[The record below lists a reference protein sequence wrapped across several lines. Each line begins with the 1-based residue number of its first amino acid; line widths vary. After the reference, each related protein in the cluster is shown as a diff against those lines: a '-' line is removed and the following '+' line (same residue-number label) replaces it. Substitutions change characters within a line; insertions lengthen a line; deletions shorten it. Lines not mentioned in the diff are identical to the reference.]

1 MKKIALN
8 FIFIFVLAG
17 TSSIAQTVSPGKQT
31 ISKTEYYG
39 LNLTTSI
46 PEKHLSNYWEAY
58 LNKFGKVKSRR
69 GVYELQRSYI
79 PSVANG
85 PIDVTSTV
93 SSSKN
98 ISTLFLALNV
108 NGSFVTNNSDTSYAP
123 SEQFLK
129 TFLSY
134 ASGQEEVRIIEE
146 DFAEAEKNNKKLI
159 KEGDRLAKDIE
170 KAEKEL
176 VKLKDELAKNKTD
189 IDAATTFLQ
198 NKQKDV
204 EAVKAKVP
212 KL

>member
-1 MKKIALN
+1 MKKLALS
-8 FIFIFVLAG
+8 FTLILVLSV
-17 TSSIAQTVSPGKQT
+17 TSLIAQTVSPGKQT
-31 ISKTEYYG
+31 INKTEYYG
-39 LNLTTSI
+39 LNLSTSI
-46 PEKHLSNYWEAY
+46 PEKYLSNYWEAY
-58 LNKFGKVKSRR
+58 LNKFGKAKSRR

-79 PSVANG
+79 PSIASG
-85 PIDVTSTV
+85 PIDVTSSI

-123 SEQFLK
+123 SEEFLK

-146 DFAEAEKNNKKLI
+146 DFAEADKNNKKLI
-159 KEGDRLAKDIE
+159 KEGDRLTKDIE

-189 IDAATTFLQ
+189 VEAANTFLQ